1 MNKQEIILKLK
12 EIAKELK
19 VNFDDYKVLE
29 KYQERYGGF
38 KGKIADEIFS
48 IYEKNP
54 EGFVYGVKL
63 DEKGKVT
70 YIKRTKDSDYEAI

>member
-1 MNKQEIILKLK
+1 MNKQEIISKLK

-19 VNFDDYKVLE
+19 VDFDNYKVLE

-38 KGKIADEIFS
+38 KGEIADEIFS

-54 EGFVYGVKL
+54 EGFVYGVRL
-63 DEKGKVT
+63 NENGKVIH
-70 YIKRTKDSDYEAI
+70 IKRTKDSDYEAI